1 MDYESGQ
8 NIDWRHKGFPT
19 SNFSSPVPSLQ
30 QSWNVL
36 AGDFQL
42 PLLVIKESAVNHNL
56 DVVHGFCKKFGFSIA
71 PHGKTTMSPELIG
84 MQLNAGSWAIT
95 AATVSQAKILRE
107 FGVPRIL
114 IASQVVEPSS
124 IQWLADQLHDDQ
136 FEIICLVDS
145 AEVVNLMDHALSTL
159 DPARKIKVLLELGI
173 LGGRTGCRSQDDVSL
188 TASAIRNSK
197 HLVLAGIET
206 YEGVAHYDTEGMA
219 TVDALLESLFATA
232 VDLDQTG
239 HFDAQPEIIL
249 SAGGSVFPDRV
260 ALKLSQQWTGSR
272 PIRIVLRSGCYITH
286 DHGFYD
292 RVGPFGTRIESNL
305 LQPALEVWGAV
316 ISAPEEGLVLLNF
329 GKRDVAY
336 DIDLPKALHILP
348 RGSNQPKSADGI
360 EIFELNDQHAY
371 ARVAQGVNLEIGD
384 LVAAGIS
391 HPCTAFDKWRSIP
404 MVDDEYNMKSIVT
417 TYF

>member
-19 SNFSSPVPSLQ
+19 TNFSRPVPSSQ

-84 MQLNAGSWAIT
+84 MQLKAGSWAIT

-124 IQWLADQLHDDQ
+124 IQWLTAQLHDDQ

-145 AEVVNLMDHALSTL
+145 AEAANLMDRALSTL
-159 DPARKIKVLLELGI
+159 DPAKKIKVLLELGI
-173 LGGRTGCRSQDDVSL
+173 LGGRTGCRSKDDVSL
-188 TASAIRNSK
+188 TAIAIRNSK

-232 VDLDQTG
+232 ADLDQIG
-239 HFDAQPEIIL
+239 YFDDQPEIIL

-260 ALKLSQQWTGSR
+260 ALKLSQKWTGTR

-292 RVGPFGTRIESNL
+292 RVGPFGTRIESNA

-316 ISAPEEGLVLLNF
+316 ISTPEEGLALLNF
-329 GKRDVAY
+329 GKRDVSY

-348 RGSNQPKSADGI
+348 RGSNQLKPADGI

-371 ARVAQGVNLEIGD
+371 ARIAQGVSLEIGD
-384 LVAAGIS
+384 HVAVGIS

-404 MVDDEYNMKSIVT
+404 MVDDEYNLKSIVT
-417 TYF
+417 TFF